1 MHTPLAL
8 RRWQRAEY
16 ERLVEL
22 GMFEGESLELIDGQ
36 LVVAEPQAAYHAAAI
51 TKVDYALRAIV
62 TPGWIIR
69 LQAPISLDVESEPE
83 PDLAV
88 VPGQPGDYRHAHP
101 AHPALI
107 VEVAQSSLDFDRARK
122 GSLYAR
128 AAVPDYWIVNL
139 VDGVLEVYREP
150 EPHAP
155 AAFGWRYGSVAR
167 LSPPAVIAP
176 VAFGAGPVAV
186 ADLLP

>member
-1 MHTPLAL
+1 MQTPLAM
-8 RRWQRAEY
+8 RRWRRAEY

-51 TKVDYALRAIV
+51 TKVDYALRAIL

-69 LQAPISLDVESEPE
+69 LQAPISLDGESEPE

-88 VPGQPGDYRHAHP
+88 VSGQPGDYRHAHP

-128 AAVPDYWIVNL
+128 ATVPDYWIVNL
-139 VDGVLEVYREP
+139 VDRVLEVYREP

-155 AAFGWRYGSVAR
+155 AAFGWRYGSAAR
-167 LSPPAVIAP
+167 LSPPASIAP
-176 VAFGAGPVAV
+176 LAFGAGPVAV